1 MRNLYFGLRVPP
13 QKCFHLAMHWDF
25 AFVLLF
31 LGIAVPLLGRRR
43 VRQLMR
49 LPATTKMDRLSLY
62 ASTIAFQWVAT
73 GMVLW
78 STSAHGIAA
87 KQLGITLGNPV
98 LTVIITVVAC
108 ALVLINQIF
117 SLRRLASQSSEIRGV
132 LPQLAV
138 KLFPQDDVERLAFFA
153 LVATVSVCEEVIY
166 RGFVQ
171 RVFQDWP
178 RGSLIVGIVG
188 SALYFALAHLY
199 QGRRGLISTFSVG
212 LMFSA
217 MRAWTGS
224 LVPSIAAHFV
234 ADITVGL
241 SAPAKI
247 RSAPPEAATTSN

>member
-1 MRNLYFGLRVPP
+1 
-13 QKCFHLAMHWDF
+13 
-25 AFVLLF
+25 
-31 LGIAVPLLGRRR
+31 
-43 VRQLMR
+43 
-49 LPATTKMDRLSLY
+49 
-62 ASTIAFQWVAT
+62 
-73 GMVLW
+73 
-78 STSAHGIAA
+78 
-87 KQLGITLGNPV
+87 
-98 LTVIITVVAC
+98 
-108 ALVLINQIF
+108 
-117 SLRRLASQSSEIRGV
+117 
-132 LPQLAV
+132 
-138 KLFPQDDVERLAFFA
+138 
-153 LVATVSVCEEVIY
+153 VIY